1 MKLGKEMLLVI
12 LGATTVLMIPSV
24 CALTVVGVGMSV
36 NDIELQDLDKGPD
49 PPPIVTLA
57 MFEQIE
63 TSMSYQEV
71 VDLIG
76 DPGIVAAPSTAPESD
91 AGDVETSMYIWQNFD
106 ASNMNA
112 TFQNDQLVKK
122 AQLYLK

>member
-1 MKLGKEMLLVI
+1 MEKFLVI
-12 LGATTVLMIPSV
+12 LGAFMVLIVPSV
-24 CALTVVGVGMSV
+24 CALAVVNVGMSV
-36 NDIELQDLDKGPD
+36 NDIELQDLEKGPD

-57 MFEQIE
+57 EFERIE

-71 VDLIG
+71 VDVIG
-76 DPGIVAAPSTAPESD
+76 DPGFVAAPSAAPESD
-91 AGDVETSMYIWQNFD
+91 DGDVETSMYVWQNSD

-112 TFQNDQLVKK
+112 IFRNGQLVRK

>member
-1 MKLGKEMLLVI
+1 M
-12 LGATTVLMIPSV
+12 VLIVPSV
-24 CALTVVGVGMSV
+24 CALAVVNVGMTV
-36 NDIELQDLDKGPD
+36 NDIELQDLEKGPD

-57 MFEQIE
+57 EFERIQ

-71 VDLIG
+71 VDVIG
-76 DPGIVAAPSTAPESD
+76 DPGFVAAPSAAPESD
-91 AGDVETSMYIWQNFD
+91 DGDVETSMYVWQNSD

-112 TFQNDQLVKK
+112 IFRNDQLVKK